1 MEELLKR
8 IAVAL
13 GRLRFFHVIMPDQMG
28 VRTFC
33 GRNPKSRGPGFHW
46 VCPALGCIEIIEVSE
61 QVFDIREQSLTTH
74 DKVSVILGM
83 SIAYSVTNPI
93 RALYH
98 VLDWDESLNNET
110 LGIVGQFIWEH
121 TFDECMDYKEMCEYV
136 FQEIQVIA
144 RRWGVQVHRVR
155 RSDFCRHRAL
165 RLITGRSE

>member
-8 IAVAL
+8 IAVGI
-13 GRLRFFHVIMPDQMG
+13 GRLRFFHIIMPDQMG

-33 GRNPKSRGPGFHW
+33 GCDPQIVDSGFHW
-46 VCPALGCIEIIEVSE
+46 VCPALGHIETIEVSE
-61 QVFDIREQSLTTH
+61 QVFDIREQSLTTK
-74 DKVSVILGM
+74 DKVSVLLGM

-110 LGIVGQFIWEH
+110 LGVVSEFIWEH

-136 FQEIQVIA
+136 KIYIQDIS
-144 RRWGVQVHRVR
+144 RRWGVHVHRVR
-155 RSDFCRHRAL
+155 RSDFCKHSAF
-165 RLITGRSE
+165 RLIGE